1 MSSGPSFLQGEAKK
15 KKKKKSTNQV
25 ILLQKAF
32 SASYW
37 FSKIPEGQVQ
47 K

>member
-1 MSSGPSFLQGEAKK
+1 MSSGPSFLQGKA
-15 KKKKKSTNQV
+15 KKKKSTNHV

>member
-1 MSSGPSFLQGEAKK
+1 MSSGPSFLQGEA

>member
-1 MSSGPSFLQGEAKK
+1 MRSGPSFLQGEAKK
-15 KKKKKSTNQV
+15 KSTNHV

-32 SASYW
+32 SASCW

-47 K
+47 E

>member
-1 MSSGPSFLQGEAKK
+1 MSSGLSFLQGEAKK
-15 KKKKKSTNQV
+15 KKKSTNHV
-25 ILLQKAF
+25 ILLQKAS

>member
-1 MSSGPSFLQGEAKK
+1 MRSGPSFLQGKA
-15 KKKKKSTNQV
+15 KKSTNHV

-47 K
+47 E